1 MTLIELLVVVSILLL
16 LALIAIPAV
25 RPGLEGQR
33 TREAARMVNVFVSN
47 ARNRAEAS
55 GRPYGVEIERLAGLP
70 LASAVLHQVE
80 VPPPYAGDFQD
91 SRIVIQSSGS
101 VTFPRLDS
109 PYNPGLIRRGD
120 MLKLNYQGHV
130 WRIESIT
137 PDPDQVPDPPQPAPP
152 VPRTWMCSS
161 TTTVAQP
168 TTPTEGVP
176 FQIFRQPV
184 RTSAAPLQLPRGTV
198 VDLTWSGFAT
208 PTSRFLPAGPGDQS
222 PVRILFSPNGALWR
236 VWATGYPGVPP
247 TEPVFLLVGR
257 RQEVSLSVEEAL
269 AWPTQPVTCSA
280 EEPWRNNLKDPGNFW
295 ITIQAQTGLATTADV
310 AGTQWTQSHATDLR
324 ELLEAREEAAT
335 SRPTG
340 GR

>member
-16 LALIAIPAV
+16 VALIAIPAV

-33 TREAARMVNVFVSN
+33 TREAARMVNVFISN
-47 ARNRAEAS
+47 ARNRAEAT
-55 GRPYGVEIERLAGLP
+55 GRPYGVEIERLTGLP

-91 SRIVIQSSGS
+91 SRIAIDSGGVVS
-101 VTFPRLDS
+101 FPRGEGEA
-109 PYNPGLIRRGD
+109 PYTSGLIQPGD

-130 WRIESIT
+130 WVILSIGT
-137 PDPDQVPDPPQPAPP
+137 AANRV
-152 VPRTWMCSS
+152 WILSS
-161 TTTVAQP
+161 TTGPPQP
-168 TTPTEGVP
+168 TTPTDGLP

-198 VDLTWSGFAT
+198 IDLTYSGFAT
-208 PTSRFLPAGPGDQS
+208 PANRFLPAGPGDAT
-222 PVRILFSPNGALWR
+222 PVRIMFSPNGALWR
-236 VWATGYPGVPP
+236 VWATWFPGVPP

-257 RQEVSLSVEEAL
+257 RTRVPTNLQTRASDGAL
-269 AWPTQPVTCSA
+269 LIDGVLAANWTGPSPA
-280 EEPWRNNLKDPGNFW
+280 EDLWTNLEDLGNFW

-310 AGTQWTQSHATDLR
+310 ADSSGAPSVPAAIAA
-324 ELLEAREEAAT
+324 ARGEAAT
-335 SRPTG
+335 SRPVG